1 MNKKILSSIGLTLVG
16 VTLYYFLLS
25 STDMTWALL
34 WDTLQQM
41 DFTIAAMCPILVSV
55 LIVFSALKWRLVTE
69 AQCEDKLGLGFY
81 FRYISLS
88 SALGQVL
95 PLTLTNATVRALSL
109 KRKDVMPVMKTA
121 GLFLWDQ
128 GFDFLSLFL
137 LLVSGLA
144 YLFCGF
150 SGLATIAVFGG
161 CVTTL
166 LVTMPI
172 FTKAITAIASLLSQA
187 TFVPQALR
195 SKFASLA
202 TANILA
208 PRLARKL
215 LLLSIGKFLISSAF
229 YTCIV
234 AAFGYISIAD
244 IAFWG
249 APSADMAGVLSQMPG
264 GLGALDWTWLGI
276 FTSHGIDTQKAAG
289 LAFGIRCG
297 ILMTNTIV
305 AVSVWSVYLALF
317 KGRGQK

>member
-69 AQCEDKLGLGFY
+69 AQCEEKLGLGFY

-128 GFDFLSLFL
+128 GFDSCHYSCCCYLPGIPFLWIQRTCHNRSLWG
-137 LLVSGLA
+137 V
-144 YLFCGF
+144 CNH
-150 SGLATIAVFGG
+150 TIGHY
-161 CVTTL
+161 
-166 LVTMPI
+166 
-172 FTKAITAIASLLSQA
+172 
-187 TFVPQALR
+187 
-195 SKFASLA
+195 
-202 TANILA
+202 ANI
-208 PRLARKL
+208 
-215 LLLSIGKFLISSAF
+215 
-229 YTCIV
+229 
-234 AAFGYISIAD
+234 
-244 IAFWG
+244 
-249 APSADMAGVLSQMPG
+249 
-264 GLGALDWTWLGI
+264 
-276 FTSHGIDTQKAAG
+276 H
-289 LAFGIRCG
+289 
-297 ILMTNTIV
+297 
-305 AVSVWSVYLALF
+305 
-317 KGRGQK
+317 

>member
-1 MNKKILSSIGLTLVG
+1 
-16 VTLYYFLLS
+16 
-25 STDMTWALL
+25 
-34 WDTLQQM
+34 
-41 DFTIAAMCPILVSV
+41 
-55 LIVFSALKWRLVTE
+55 
-69 AQCEDKLGLGFY
+69 
-81 FRYISLS
+81 
-88 SALGQVL
+88 
-95 PLTLTNATVRALSL
+95 
-109 KRKDVMPVMKTA
+109 
-121 GLFLWDQ
+121 
-128 GFDFLSLFL
+128 
-137 LLVSGLA
+137 
-144 YLFCGF
+144 
-150 SGLATIAVFGG
+150 
-161 CVTTL
+161 
-166 LVTMPI
+166 MPI

-208 PRLARKL
+208 PHLARKL

-297 ILMTNTIV
+297 MLMTNTIV